1 MRKNGGITLIALVI
15 TIIVLIILAGVSIN
29 LVLGDNGIIGKAR
42 EAQKAQNVAK
52 IQEKLEL
59 EKIELS
65 IENEF
70 SAKLDQYLQHLK
82 NKGVIDD
89 SNIMDPWNVGL
100 GNCYITIEE
109 KYTFLL
115 EQEGENIKIT
125 YADAPVILKLDTTV
139 NPEQGTIGVKVVT
152 TNIVS
157 PEYEYSIS
165 EDKTNYTVM
174 KTSKS
179 DEYTFEDLTAD
190 KQYYIRVKITDENG
204 EDDIIK
210 PVYTSAIQPGA
221 FVSYTPT
228 AQTFTMTTEQTGYE
242 TTQSFNTAD
251 YTGLW
256 RVLYNDVDHGL
267 QLISADVVDE
277 IYLSG
282 AVGYNKVI
290 ESLNTFSGYYKNTA
304 LPSVARIV
312 GTNPVNPVDPEGNI
326 TFRVPFNGSTDSGL
340 KVEDTE
346 YLADYQAMSQ
356 LDIHDV
362 GSYYWLG
369 SRKAYHDSEA
379 AYFSIYTLANGGTI
393 EYRRMIDMYANVPTQ
408 KVYEFTY
415 AYGVRPVIGFAKDSI
430 GIASG
435 TGSEQSPFVFVA
447 K

>member
-15 TIIVLIILAGVSIN
+15 TIIVLILLAGVSIN
-29 LVLGDNGIIGKAR
+29 LVLGDNGIIGKAS
-42 EAQKAQNVAK
+42 EAQKAQNVAR

-65 IENEF
+65 IGNEF
-70 SAKLDQYLQHLK
+70 TAKLDQYLQHLK

-100 GNCYITIEE
+100 GNCYIVIEE

-115 EQEGENIKIT
+115 EQEGDNIKIT

-139 NPEQGTIGVKVVT
+139 NAEEGTIGVKVVT
-152 TNIVS
+152 TNTVS

-221 FVSYTPT
+221 YVSYTPT

-242 TTQSFNTAD
+242 TTQSFSTAD

-304 LPSVARIV
+304 LQSVARIV
-312 GTNPVNPVDPEGNI
+312 GTNPVNPVDPEGNV
-326 TFRVPFNGSTDSGL
+326 TFSVPFNGSTDSGL

-356 LDIHDV
+356 LDMHDV

-369 SRKAYHDSEA
+369 SRKTYHDSEA
-379 AYFSIYTLANGGTI
+379 AYFSIYTLANGGTV

-408 KVYEFTY
+408 KVFEFTY
-415 AYGVRPVIGFAKDSI
+415 AYGVRPVIGFAKDAI

>member
-1 MRKNGGITLIALVI
+1 MRKNAGITLISLVV
-15 TIIVLIILAGVSIN
+15 TIIILIILAGVSIN
-29 LVLGDNGIIGKAR
+29 LIIGDNGIIRKAT
-42 EAQKAQNVAK
+42 EAQKAQNVAR
-52 IQEKLEL
+52 ILEKLEL
-59 EKIELS
+59 EKIDVA
-65 IENEF
+65 IENEYT
-70 SAKLDQYLQHLK
+70 AKLDQYLQHLK
-82 NKGVIDD
+82 NKGIITD
-89 SNIMDPWNVGL
+89 SNIMDPWSVGL
-100 GNCYITIEE
+100 GKCYIVVEE

-152 TNIVS
+152 INIVN

-174 KTSKS
+174 ETSKS
-179 DEYTFEDLTAD
+179 DEYTFESLTAD
-190 KQYYIRVKITDENG
+190 KQYYIRVKITDKNG
-204 EDDIIK
+204 EDDEIK
-210 PVYTSAIQPGA
+210 AVYTSAIQPGTYVA
-221 FVSYTPT
+221 YTPT

-282 AVGYNKVI
+282 DVGYNKVI

-312 GTNPVNPVDPEGNI
+312 GTNPVNPVDPEGNV
-326 TFRVPFNGSTDSGL
+326 TFSVPYNGTTDSDL

-346 YLADYQAMSQ
+346 YLADYQAMSI
-356 LDIHDV
+356 LDMHDV

-369 SRKAYHDSEA
+369 SRKVYHDSEA
-379 AYFSIYTLANGGTI
+379 AYFSIYTLSNGGTV
-393 EYRRMIDMYANVPTQ
+393 EYRRMVDMYANVPTQ
-408 KVYEFTY
+408 NVFKFTY
-415 AYGVRPVIGFAKDSI
+415 AYGVRPVIGFSKDAI
-430 GIASG
+430 GISSG
-435 TGSEQSPFVFVA
+435 LGTEQSPFVLVQ